1 MSELT
6 KFDAD
11 ASEKENTDFY
21 LPATAVSPNFDRIGN
36 VVGDV
41 FNFHGVVLLPDTYNK

>member
-6 KFDAD
+6 EFSAD
-11 ASEKENTDFY
+11 ANEKENTDFY
-21 LPATAVSPNFDRIGN
+21 LPATAVSPNVEYIGK

-41 FNFHGVVLLPDTYNK
+41 LNFHGVVLIPDTYDK